1 MKLFFKSHG
10 AYDST
15 HFRYISFCEYLFG
28 FFTIQL
34 AWNMN
39 NDLFVSIECDPYP
52 FGTFNSTPA
61 QLEMLEANLLK
72 HESIDFN

>member
-1 MKLFFKSHG
+1 MVRMTQRIFVTFLFVN
-10 AYDST
+10 
-15 HFRYISFCEYLFG
+15 ILLV
-28 FFTIQL
+28 FFTIKM
-34 AWNMN
+34 AWNIN

-61 QLEMLEANLLK
+61 QLELLEANLQK